1 MTISNIS
8 SKGTKPV
15 VTKFHIES
23 LGVEETKMCLNCP
36 GHMINMVTMPIY
48 DKSL

>member
-8 SKGTKPV
+8 SKAAEAV

-23 LGVEETKMCLNCP
+23 LGVGKTKICLKRQC
-36 GHMINMVTMPIY
+36 HMINMVTRLIY
-48 DKSL
+48 GKSL